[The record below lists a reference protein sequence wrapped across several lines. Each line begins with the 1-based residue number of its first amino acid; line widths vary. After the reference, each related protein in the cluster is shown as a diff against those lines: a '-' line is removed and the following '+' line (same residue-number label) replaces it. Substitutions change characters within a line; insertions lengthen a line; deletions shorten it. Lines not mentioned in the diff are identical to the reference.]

1 MRGKVREARRHEP
14 SSARGATTA
23 TGRALAELPAPWRAI
38 NDVRWPGRLLANIDH
53 VVVGPTGVYV
63 IHAKTW
69 AGEVEVRHG
78 ELVLNGR
85 KQESSV
91 LAVEASAIAVAGT
104 ADGVDPA
111 LVKPVL
117 CLVRDEVVEGAVGE
131 ALVCST
137 RTLAEVLTQR
147 APVLDAAEIEAIH
160 TRLRKGLPVAAGH
173 RADPPAGIRGV
184 WARARRPRGSA
195 ARSTDELVREVRRKQ
210 ACRRRVKGVVATLV
224 AIAFVLSAGAV
235 VGAARTGDLRG
246 SVEGFLDRH
255 VTHTVPVG
263 QAAEIA
269 GSKTRPHLRIVAGTP
284 RPVTARPGAG
294 TVASGSRLW
303 GVPVRVQNLSQGVG
317 LMPPWLSSATV
328 RDELRTYPVSG
339 HTVREGRLLPTHQ
352 PMAADQTLSGF
363 LVFELPRGRWIERV
377 QLTVQDESARWRVA
391 APQE

>member
-1 MRGKVREARRHEP
+1 VREARRHEP

-23 TGRALAELPAPWRAI
+23 TGRALAELPPPWRAI

-69 AGEVEVRHG
+69 AGEVDVRHG
-78 ELVLNGR
+78 DLVLNGR

-184 WARARRPRGSA
+184 WARSRRPRGSA
-195 ARSTDELVREVRRKQ
+195 ARSADELVREVRRKQ
-210 ACRRRVKGVVATLV
+210 ARRRRVKGVFAAVV

-235 VGAARTGDLRG
+235 VGAARTGELRG
-246 SVEGFLDRH
+246 SVEVFLDRH

-263 QAAEIA
+263 RAAEIA
-269 GSKTRPHLRIVAGTP
+269 GSKTRPHLRIVAGAP

-294 TVASGSRLW
+294 TVAPGSRLW

-328 RDELRTYPVSG
+328 RDEVRTYPVSG

-352 PMAADQTLSGF
+352 PMAAGQTLFGF
-363 LVFELPRGRWIERV
+363 LVFELPRGRSIERV
-377 QLTVQDESARWRVA
+377 QLTVQGKSARWRVA
-391 APQE
+391 APQD

>member
-14 SSARGATTA
+14 GSARGATA
-23 TGRALAELPAPWRAI
+23 TGRALAGLPAPWRAI
-38 NDVRWPGRLLANIDH
+38 HDVRWPGRLLANIDH
-53 VVVGPTGVYV
+53 VVVGPSGVYV

-69 AGEVEVRHG
+69 TGEVEVRHG

-111 LVKPVL
+111 LVRPVL
-117 CLVRDEVVEGAVGE
+117 CLVRGQVVEGTVGD

-147 APVLDAAEIEAIH
+147 APVIDAAEIEAIH
-160 TRLRKGLPVAAGH
+160 TRLRAGLPVAASH
-173 RADPPAGIRGV
+173 RADPPAGIRGI
-184 WARARRPRGSA
+184 WARASRPRGSG
-195 ARSTDELVREVRRKQ
+195 ARSTDELVRAVRRRQ
-210 ACRRRVKGVVATLV
+210 ARRRRVKGAVAMVVAV
-224 AIAFVLSAGAV
+224 AFVLSAGAV

-269 GSKTRPHLRIVAGTP
+269 GSSTRPHLRIVAGAP

-294 TVASGSRLW
+294 TVAPGSRLW
-303 GVPVRVQNLSQGVG
+303 GVPFRVQNLSTGVG
-317 LMPPWLSSATV
+317 LMPPWLSGATV
-328 RDELRTYPVSG
+328 RDDLRTYPVSG
-339 HTVREGRLLPTHQ
+339 HAVREGRLLPTHR
-352 PMAADQTLSGF
+352 PMAAGQTLSGF
-363 LVFELPRGRWIERV
+363 LVFELPRGRTIEKV
-377 QLTVQDESARWRVA
+377 QLTVQGTSARWRVVA
-391 APQE
+391 AEG